1 MKRFLFSTLMLLL
14 LSCVTDSFAQSFH
27 RGEVPR
33 KPKRSAK
40 VDVTNKRKPT
50 GKPLKTQQQMFEEF
64 SRPEGLATMT
74 GAIERRYIQK
84 GDSVR
89 LKIYFPN
96 RIIEHI
102 SVDGV
107 STTQQDVIKGVF
119 IPTIKPDTS
128 KVIYAR
134 VKHISNDPTKPGMEH
149 FVSFI
154 VLVFD
159 SEEYQ
164 KVDAK
169 VKKFEAAGDAAGRA
183 AYLRSLEGDLHSKLK
198 F

>member
-14 LSCVTDSFAQSFH
+14 LSCVTDSFAQSVH

-64 SRPEGLATMT
+64 SRPEGLATIA

-89 LKIYFPN
+89 LKNIFP
-96 RIIEHI
+96 ESH
-102 SVDGV
+102 
-107 STTQQDVIKGVF
+107 
-119 IPTIKPDTS
+119 
-128 KVIYAR
+128 Y
-134 VKHISNDPTKPGMEH
+134 
-149 FVSFI
+149 
-154 VLVFD
+154 
-159 SEEYQ
+159 
-164 KVDAK
+164 
-169 VKKFEAAGDAAGRA
+169 
-183 AYLRSLEGDLHSKLK
+183 
-198 F
+198 